1 MKSMYCWVRPLWMGS
16 PAPPSSCFG
25 TGTQIQGTCQCQ
37 SAMQNCARWQRA
49 KLAVQ
54 TSPTNRASARRRAKC
69 RTPSLQWNNLLRWN
83 YVAVKLETSKNCG
96 ETPWQQLQWNLVL
109 ALALALALAPLRNE
123 SMNNSSRCPA
133 LLHQRLRKKLGNP
146 KSAADSSSSRS
157 SSSSRAA
164 DGRLACEINT
174 RHLLPAARRA
184 WSCSTSCR
192 RERWS
197 STKMAAPTR
206 QTSSALDVAQPVSDG
221 LSRAGSEVN
230 FRLTTWMN
238 LKARVNSVSRS
249 RASRSTLDWVAGADA
264 KEQMPRS

>member
-83 YVAVKLETSKNCG
+83 YVAVKLETSKNCS

-109 ALALALALAPLRNE
+109 ALALALAFAPLRIWVTTQL
-123 SMNNSSRCPA
+123 P
-133 LLHQRLRKKLGNP
+133 HQRLRKKLGNP
-146 KSAADSSSSRS
+146 KSAADSSSKRS

-164 DGRLACEINT
+164 DGRLACDINT